1 MIGEAWAMAAPA
13 QQGGGGGIVPSLVV
27 MFLMIG
33 VIYVLLILPQQRTRK
48 KHEEMLSRLKKGD
61 KVVTSGGIHGIVT
74 RVKDD
79 VVTVRV
85 ADNVRLEVEKSAI
98 SRVRVSGGVGARE
111 ESLET

>member
-1 MIGEAWAMAAPA
+1 LIGEAWAMAAP
-13 QQGGGGGIVPSLVV
+13 
-27 MFLMIG
+27 
-33 VIYVLLILPQQRTRK
+33 
-48 KHEEMLSRLKKGD
+48 
-61 KVVTSGGIHGIVT
+61 IHGIVT